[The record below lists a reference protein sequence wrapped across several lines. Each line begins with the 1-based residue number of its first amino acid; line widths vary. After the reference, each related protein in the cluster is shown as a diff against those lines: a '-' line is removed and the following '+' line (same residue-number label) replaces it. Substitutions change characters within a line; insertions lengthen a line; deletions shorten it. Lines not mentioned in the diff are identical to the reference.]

1 MAPLCKGER
10 SAAMRSEVVIWATI
24 ALDAVLSLVNFVVA
38 ERSASHAVLSQAVYS
53 LADLLGGFLLLLGTF
68 ASQRAPTYD
77 HPFGYGKERFFWS
90 FTSSLVTFTIAGLLV
105 LIGAF
110 DQILHPQPVEHV
122 GEALLVVGATIA
134 VSLVSIW
141 VTIREIRRSRE
152 TLQSVLESSHQ
163 GLKTIFYQ
171 DVVSICGSIVAFSGV
186 LTVYRTGDAT
196 ADGVAAALVGILLI
210 VTGLVL
216 AAESREL
223 LVGKAI
229 SPSNARAV
237 LQVVERNPR
246 VRKVRTF
253 QSMMLGPD
261 DVLIAIRVNLQDGL
275 NTDQVEATID
285 EISAAVKGAFP
296 VVRHLV
302 VEPES

>member
-1 MAPLCKGER
+1 
-10 SAAMRSEVVIWATI
+10 MRSEVVIWATI
-24 ALDAVLSLVNFVVA
+24 ALDAVLSGVNFLVA

-53 LADLLGGFLLLLGTF
+53 LADLVGGVLLLFGTL
-68 ASQRAPTYD
+68 ASHRAPTYD
-77 HPFGYGKERFFWS
+77 HPFGFGKERFFWS

-105 LIGAF
+105 LIGAV
-110 DQILHPQPVEHV
+110 DQILHPQPIERV

-134 VSLVSIW
+134 ASLVSIW

-152 TLQSVLESSHQ
+152 TLASLLESSHQ
-163 GLKTIFYQ
+163 GLKSIFYQ
-171 DVVSICGSIVAFSGV
+171 DVVSICGSAVAFSGV
-186 LTVYRTGDAT
+186 LVVYRTGNDAI
-196 ADGVAAALVGILLI
+196 DGLAAAVVGILLI

-229 SPSNARAV
+229 SPPNARAI

-261 DVLIAIRVNLQDGL
+261 DVLVALRVNLQDGL
-275 NTDQVEATID
+275 NTDQVEGTID
-285 EISAAVKGAFP
+285 EISAAVKDAFP
-296 VVRHLV
+296 VVRHFV
-302 VEPES
+302 IEPES